1 MEMVR
6 STRNSVPR
14 EVGRRGALPA
24 RRARRGFSILE
35 LLISLSIIAILI
47 GLLLPMLIYARS
59 VARTT
64 MCAGNLRQMST
75 AWSLYLSEY
84 GAFPQYT
91 EAPDWKYGGAVFVA
105 KSGAPVL
112 ASDRPINAF
121 MTDGGAEAGEKIS
134 LLFRCP
140 SDRGIVLRAQDKGG
154 LEPSVPKVESCFE
167 NFGTSYRAN
176 PYLMNSTRAG
186 VDGLNR
192 PLWLHE
198 IEQVPTSR
206 LLLVG
211 DAEWYFAV
219 MPPDNDESRYDAS
232 WHEKPRAGNM
242 LAVDGSVRFVEFH
255 EGEGSD
261 YLIYPT
267 PHR

>member
-1 MEMVR
+1 MP
-6 STRNSVPR
+6 TAD
-14 EVGRRGALPA
+14 RRGGLHWA
-24 RRARRGFSILE
+24 RCAGGRRGFSLLE

-47 GLLLPMLIYARS
+47 GLLLPMLVYARS

-64 MCAGNLRQMST
+64 LCAGNLRQMST

-84 GAFPQYT
+84 GTFPQYT
-91 EAPDWKYGGAVFVA
+91 QSPDWKYGGAEFAV
-105 KSGAPVL
+105 KLGNPIL
-112 ASDRPINAF
+112 AADRPINAF
-121 MTDGGAEAGEKIS
+121 MADGGTDEGEKIS

-140 SDRGIVLRAQDKGG
+140 SDRGIVLKPADDGG
-154 LEPSVPKVESCFE
+154 MEPNAPKVASCFQ

-186 VDGLNR
+186 VDTLGR
-192 PLWLHE
+192 PLGLHE
-198 IEQVPTSR
+198 VEQVPTSR
-206 LLLVG
+206 LLLVA

-219 MPPDNDESRYDAS
+219 MPPENDESRYDAS
-232 WHEKPRAGNM
+232 WHDKPHAGNM

-261 YLIYPT
+261 YLIYP
-267 PHR
+267 RVGK